1 MIHALLT
8 IDDIASKNTPAF
20 VDYLNEKG
28 IPALVFAVG
37 ENVENHYD
45 EAVYALQHGMVVGN
59 HSYSHPYFSEIS
71 FEEAV
76 ADIEKNEEVLNK
88 LYADAGVKRV
98 ARPFRF
104 PYGDKGGENK
114 DALQAWL
121 REKGFNKVK
130 DDKIPYA
137 WWKEQGLDRDIDTL
151 WTFDFMEYMIRPDSE
166 FTEKDVQARMHDK
179 APKEGAV
186 LFEDG
191 GRHILLIHAHDE
203 TEELVPG
210 YYRLFLDEL
219 LEKGVVFDKPEFFE

>member
-1 MIHALLT
+1 
-8 IDDIASKNTPAF
+8 
-20 VDYLNEKG
+20 
-28 IPALVFAVG
+28 
-37 ENVENHYD
+37 
-45 EAVYALQHGMVVGN
+45 
-59 HSYSHPYFSEIS
+59 
-71 FEEAV
+71 V

-104 PYGDKGGENK
+104 PYGDKGGEKK